1 MLTAV
6 LLLALASPAA
16 TPSPS
21 PTSHPVDPLTV
32 QRHGT
37 AYRYRQAGWI
47 VLHIE
52 GKPYERGV
60 QHGRLL
66 APEIAAHLRCF
77 SATLAARP
85 RPRAGGWPAP

>member
-1 MLTAV
+1 MCTAI
-6 LLLALASPAA
+6 LLLALLST
-16 TPSPS
+16 TPSFAAAPS
-21 PTSHPVDPLTV
+21 TAAHPIDARTV

-37 AYRYRQAGWI
+37 GYRYRQAGWI
-47 VLHIE
+47 VLHLE

-77 SATLAARP
+77 SSTVATK
-85 RPRAGGWPAP
+85 RAP